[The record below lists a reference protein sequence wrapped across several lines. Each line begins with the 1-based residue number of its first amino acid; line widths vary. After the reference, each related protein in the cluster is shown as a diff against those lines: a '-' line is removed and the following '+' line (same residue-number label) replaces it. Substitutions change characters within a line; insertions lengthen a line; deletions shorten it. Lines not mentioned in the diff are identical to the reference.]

1 MIKGSSTN
9 MNMLEGA
16 LLPKILLFA
25 LPLAA
30 SSVLQQLFNSV
41 DVAVVGKFAGSK
53 ALAAVGSNTPVI
65 SLFINLFVGLSI
77 GANVVV
83 SNFIGQ
89 KNGESIRKSV
99 GTIAMIALLS
109 GLFLMVAGVALA
121 RPILTLIGTPEDI
134 LDLAALY
141 LRLYALGMPF
151 MMLFN
156 FGAAILRSAG
166 DTKRPLIILL
176 LSGLLNAGLNLLLV
190 VCFHLSVE
198 GVAIATIAANILSS
212 ALVVRIL
219 MREEGDLK
227 LNLREIGISRV
238 EALKIIKIGLPAGLQ
253 GMVFSISNVFI
264 QSAVN
269 SFGPHA
275 VAGNATA
282 LNFEYYCYF
291 LITAFNGAAATFI
304 GQNYGAGNIARCHK
318 VTKICL
324 GLAMLSCGLFN
335 FLFVWQWE
343 FFTGLF
349 TSDPLDV
356 EYALVRMTVGLS
368 LQWIAC
374 SYEVT
379 GSALRGFGHSSTPTL
394 LTLFGTCL
402 LRLLWVG
409 VVCPHWH
416 NFTLLMSIYPITWVI
431 TGSLVVGAYIR
442 ITRPLGAGPIAR

>member
-1 MIKGSSTN
+1 

-16 LLPKILLFA
+16 LLPKIVLFA

-30 SSVLQQLFNSV
+30 SSVMQQFFNSV
-41 DVAVVGKFAGSK
+41 DVAVVGKFASSH

-65 SLFINLFVGLSI
+65 SLLINLFVGLSI
-77 GANVVV
+77 GANVVI

-89 KNGESIRKSV
+89 KNGESVRKCI
-99 GTIAMIALLS
+99 GTVAMIAILS
-109 GLFLMVAGVALA
+109 GLILMVAGVVLA
-121 RPILTLIGTPEDI
+121 RPILTLIGTPEEI
-134 LDLAALY
+134 MDLAVLY
-141 LRLYALGMPF
+141 LRLYFLGMPF
-151 MMLFN
+151 MMIFN
-156 FGAAILRSAG
+156 FGSAILRSAG
-166 DTKRPLIILL
+166 DTKRPLIILFIT
-176 LSGLLNAGLNLLLV
+176 GLLNAGLNIVLV
-190 VCFHLSVE
+190 VVCHLSVE
-198 GVAIATIAANILSS
+198 GVAIATIVANIVSS

-219 MREEGDLK
+219 LHEEGDLQ
-227 LNLREIGISRV
+227 LNLKQIGISRV
-238 EALKIIKIGLPAGLQ
+238 EAIKIVKIGLPAGLQ

-264 QSAVN
+264 QSMVN
-269 SFGPHA
+269 TFGPDA

-304 GQNYGAGNIARCHK
+304 GQNYGAGDIARCHR

-324 GLAMLSCGLFN
+324 GLGMVSCALFN
-335 FLFVWQWE
+335 FLFVWQWR

-349 TSDPLDV
+349 TSDQAVMD
-356 EYALVRMTVGLS
+356 YAFVRMSVGLS

-374 SYEVT
+374 SYEVA

-402 LRLLWVG
+402 LRLIWVG
-409 VVCPHWH
+409 AVCPHWH

-431 TGSLVVGAYIR
+431 TGTLVIVAYIK
-442 ITRPLGAGPIAR
+442 ITRKISSAAAAG